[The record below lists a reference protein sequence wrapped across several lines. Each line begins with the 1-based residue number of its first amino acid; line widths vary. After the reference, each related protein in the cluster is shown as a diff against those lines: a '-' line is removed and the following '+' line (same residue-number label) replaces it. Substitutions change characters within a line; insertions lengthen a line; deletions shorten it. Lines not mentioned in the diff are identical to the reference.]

1 LLKKKKCGYN
11 FKFIL
16 TRSYYKKYNKIN
28 FFQCYLIECLI
39 APCFALAK
47 IFQLQ
52 GYKLYGMH
60 ASIEN
65 AQIDFHLAQKSF
77 TTNAIYDDSS
87 NFILL
92 K

>member
-1 LLKKKKCGYN
+1 M
-11 FKFIL
+11 
-16 TRSYYKKYNKIN
+16 
-28 FFQCYLIECLI
+28 I
-39 APCFALAK
+39 ASCFALAK

-65 AQIDFHLAQKSF
+65 APIDFHLAQNVF
-77 TTNAIYDDSS
+77 TTNAIHDDSS
-87 NFILL
+87 IFILL